1 MSRAALTAR
10 LRPLLGQINGNPRLL
25 GGVVL
30 IALLVV
36 GWLWLV
42 IGDQRAEQ
50 VRELERGHERLA
62 QIKQLAGQKIWLQRA
77 EEAERLGAMLAAE
90 LPPAD
95 SPGLAQADF
104 QGWLRG
110 IVDAQGA
117 DLRLDVQAP
126 TLVEDAPG
134 VVQVT
139 AVVSGGLPPQ
149 RVLQMIQRIEG
160 YTKLVTIPIATVRDD
175 GANQT
180 FSLTVRG
187 YYRLASPQA
196 DAAP

>member
-1 MSRAALTAR
+1 MNASPVTTR
-10 LRPLLGQINGNPRLL
+10 LRPLLAQVGGNPRLQAGL
-25 GGVVL
+25 AL

-36 GWLWLV
+36 GWLWLL
-42 IGDQRAEQ
+42 IGDTRDARLQ
-50 VRELERGHERLA
+50 ELGRHHERLA
-62 QIKQLAGQKIWLQRA
+62 QIKQLAGQTIWLQRA
-77 EEAERLGAMLAAE
+77 EEAERLAGVLAAE
-90 LPPAD
+90 LPPAG

-117 DLRLDVQAP
+117 ELRMEVQAP
-126 TLVEDAPG
+126 VLVEAMPG

-139 AVVSGGLPPQ
+139 AVVSGALPPQ
-149 RVLQMIQRIEG
+149 RAVQMIQRIEG
-160 YTKLVTIPIATVRDD
+160 YTKLVTLPLVTIRDD

-187 YYRLASPQA
+187 FYRLDPPATEA
-196 DAAP
+196 NR